1 MILTLRNLIKQ
12 ITYKSLALT
21 IIFCLSGMLN
31 IICCVAKCEIAKSGF
46 LPNQETLSCHQTQSS
61 FEKSSCCS
69 KEEPKNS
76 SNTCSK
82 TLSNSSNPETDKDS
96 NNKQSQILNYTNDV
110 SCGMSCCLPSEE
122 PIDVT
127 RTPKLDVTLVP
138 NSLNL
143 VAVYNTAKDKTYLD
157 LPIENLPDQEKSYLK
172 HCVFLI

>member
-1 MILTLRNLIKQ
+1 MFTLRNLIKQ
-12 ITYKSLALT
+12 ITYRSLALA

-46 LPNQETLSCHQTQSS
+46 LPNQESLSCHQTQSS

-69 KEEPKNS
+69 KEESDSS

-82 TLSNSSNPETDKDS
+82 TPSNISSSEVDEDS
-96 NNKQSQILNYTNDV
+96 NDKQTQILEYTKDA
-110 SCGMSCCLPSEE
+110 SCRMSCCLPSEE
-122 PIDVT
+122 PVDVT
-127 RTPKLDVTLVP
+127 RTPKLDVTLIP

-143 VAVYNTAKDKTYLD
+143 VALYNTAKTKIYLD